1 MSFILFTNFNAT
13 SWREASG
20 GKPPRGKPI
29 PVRLR
34 IPSYAKEAIHL
45 LLSYTD
51 YTHKQKGAVGGAGE
65 GLESSEIAAF
75 QSNPSRH
82 HPLERRSS
90 IVNFNATSWRE
101 ASGGKPPR
109 GKSIPVRM
117 RILSYAKEAIYTHKQ
132 KGAVAGVEEGL
143 EGDEIA
149 TFQPN
154 PNRHHPLERRNAY
167 VTSSF
172 SKF

>member
-1 MSFILFTNFNAT
+1 ML
-13 SWREASG
+13 
-20 GKPPRGKPI
+20 PI
-29 PVRLR
+29 HFVVENYNTTRDGR
-34 IPSYAKEAIHL
+34 
-45 LLSYTD
+45 
-51 YTHKQKGAVGGAGE
+51 
-65 GLESSEIAAF
+65 
-75 QSNPSRH
+75 SR
-82 HPLERRSS
+82 
-90 IVNFNATSWRE
+90 
-101 ASGGKPPR
+101 R

-143 EGDEIA
+143 EGGEIA

>member
-51 YTHKQKGAVGGAGE
+51 YTTQTKRGGG
-65 GLESSEIAAF
+65 
-75 QSNPSRH
+75 
-82 HPLERRSS
+82 
-90 IVNFNATSWRE
+90 
-101 ASGGKPPR
+101 R
-109 GKSIPVRM
+109 G
-117 RILSYAKEAIYTHKQ
+117 RI
-132 KGAVAGVEEGL
+132 G
-143 EGDEIA
+143 
-149 TFQPN
+149 
-154 PNRHHPLERRNAY
+154 RW
-167 VTSSF
+167 
-172 SKF
+172 

>member
-51 YTHKQKGAVGGAGE
+51 YTHKQKGAVGG
-65 GLESSEIAAF
+65 
-75 QSNPSRH
+75 
-82 HPLERRSS
+82 
-90 IVNFNATSWRE
+90 
-101 ASGGKPPR
+101 
-109 GKSIPVRM
+109 
-117 RILSYAKEAIYTHKQ
+117 
-132 KGAVAGVEEGL
+132 EGL
-143 EGDEIA
+143 EGGEIA

-154 PNRHHPLERRNAY
+154 PYHHRPLKGGNTNAL
-167 VTSSF
+167 
-172 SKF
+172 